1 MSDMDV
7 ILLVLIIIFVGLY
20 IFRNKTVVAK
30 RSSAMKKQEIIQAYK
45 QELQMLIEN
54 CQKNPEILKQE
65 KLNFIKNVNIQLNKN
80 IFFTQD
86 EIKKIIY
93 ELTLL

>member
-1 MSDMDV
+1 MSNMDV
-7 ILLVLIIIFVGLY
+7 ILLLLIIILIGLF
-20 IFRNKTVVAK
+20 IFRNKTVVVK
-30 RSSAMKKQEIIQAYK
+30 KSSVMKKEEIIYAYQ
-45 QELQMLIEN
+45 QELQRLIEN
-54 CQKNPEILKQE
+54 WKENPERLKQE
-65 KLNFIKNVNIQLNKN
+65 KLNFIKNVNTQLNKN